1 MFCLSLLEHTFRLPA
16 ELVALPLPQSI
27 RGELEK
33 LFLDKVIPN
42 LGLCISVYDIR
53 SIEGGLIWP
62 GEGSPTYKVT
72 FRLVMFRPF
81 MGEILV
87 GNVKRLD
94 KDGLQ
99 VSLGFFEDVHIP
111 ANLFPQP
118 SRFMEDGTWEWDWD
132 GNEQY
137 IYHFEKI
144 RFRVHTVE
152 YPTIPIDQKANAK
165 PFAPMEIIGTI
176 HDDGLGPVSWWED

>member
-99 VSLGFFEDVHIP
+99 GKEVRKEGRE
-111 ANLFPQP
+111 
-118 SRFMEDGTWEWDWD
+118 G
-132 GNEQY
+132 
-137 IYHFEKI
+137 
-144 RFRVHTVE
+144 
-152 YPTIPIDQKANAK
+152 
-165 PFAPMEIIGTI
+165 
-176 HDDGLGPVSWWED
+176 